1 MPPLRDHMST
11 TVLFFL
17 GRSFAWGDHAHMLEV
32 GRETRG
38 AFTTF
43 GAPVDPRTMPAG
55 SVILGATVDCFAKE
69 PESDGTR
76 WVELAYAVS
85 MTESDVTL
93 SKEDFEQ
100 CVVNHRRYPCV
111 PVVIE
116 HADTSWFGDPAQSEP
131 HGYVE
136 ELRVGEREVTEMDGT
151 TRTAATLEGRVSF
164 DDATAPTVGPGKK
177 WRFGSITII
186 KGAVDEATG
195 AGLGA
200 MLWSWSLTAH
210 PRLMGLAPIAA
221 SIDPARLTA
230 EQAAKLRAVLA
241 NVPDRGAAARTTT
254 TEFQMKTF
262 LELAARFGLA
272 AANEEDAREKIIA
285 FLGLGADALKA
296 LSIAFNAAPQ
306 ELAAKITSLTV
317 AAAKVPGL
325 EQELATFR
333 AEKTVAAKAER
344 EKYFEDLFAV
354 QPELKVAEASLRLH
368 AEHDFDGFS
377 KAHPRPSAQELIQ
390 AGQHPQRLARVTAP
404 TAPGA
409 APSIAAGGSPE
420 AAVEA
425 AQTVANIVQTHI
437 AIAASQGRDLSFAAA
452 LAEIGG

>member
-1 MPPLRDHMST
+1 MPPLRNTLALALS
-11 TVLFFL
+11 VL
-17 GRSFAWGDHAHMLEV
+17 
-32 GRETRG
+32 
-38 AFTTF
+38 TF
-43 GAPVDPRTMPAG
+43 GAPVDPRAMPAG

-93 SKEDFEQ
+93 SKEDFER
-100 CVVNHRRYPCV
+100 CVANFKRYPCA

-116 HADTSWFGDPAQSEP
+116 HADTSWFGDPSQSEP

-136 ELRVGEREVTEMDGT
+136 ELRVGERQVTEMDGS
-151 TRTAATLEGRVSF
+151 TRLAATLEGRVSF
-164 DDATAPTVGPGKK
+164 DAETGPTVGPKKK

-221 SIDPARLTA
+221 SIDPARLTT
-230 EQAAKLRAVLA
+230 EQAAKLRAALDTA
-241 NVPDRGAAARTTT
+241 HQQRGEAARTHSTETT
-254 TEFQMKTF
+254 MLKF
-262 LELAARFGLA
+262 LELAARFGLV
-272 AANEEDAREKIIA
+272 AANEEDAREKVIA

-296 LSIAFNAAPQ
+296 LSLAPNASPQ

-317 AAAKVPGL
+317 AAAKVPAL

-333 AEKTVAAKAER
+333 AEKTAAAKAER

-377 KAHPRPSAQELIQ
+377 KAHPRPSPQELIQ

-420 AAVEA
+420 GAIDA
-425 AQTVANIVQTHI
+425 AQVVANVVQTHM
-437 AIAASQGRDLSFAAA
+437 AIAASQGRDLTFAAA
-452 LAEIGG
+452 LAELGG

>member
-1 MPPLRDHMST
+1 MLRT
-11 TVLFFL
+11 
-17 GRSFAWGDHAHMLEV
+17 RSSQRSLVTLA
-32 GRETRG
+32 
-38 AFTTF
+38 
-43 GAPVDPRTMPAG
+43 APDPRTMPAG
-55 SVILGATVDCFAKE
+55 SVVLGATVDCFARD
-69 PESDGTR
+69 PEADGTR

-116 HADTSWFGDPAQSEP
+116 HADTSWFGDPEQSEP

-136 ELRVGEREVTEMDGT
+136 ELRVGEREVTDANGAKRM
-151 TRTAATLEGRVSF
+151 AATLEGRVSF

-221 SIDPARLTA
+221 SIDPTKLTT
-230 EQAAKLRAVLA
+230 EQAAKLRAALA

-254 TEFQMKTF
+254 EFSMKTF

-272 AANEEDAREKIIA
+272 AANEEEAKEKVIA

-296 LSIAFNAAPQ
+296 FSLAPHASPQ

-317 AAAKVPGL
+317 AAAKVPAL
-325 EQELATFR
+325 EQELAVFR
-333 AEKTVAAKAER
+333 AEKTAAAKAER

-390 AGQHPQRLARVTAP
+390 AGQNPQRLARVTAP

-420 AAVEA
+420 GAIDA
-425 AQTVANIVQTHI
+425 AQVVANVVQTHM